1 MSSFAGGYLS
11 QFTRQYAP
19 QFASVMTKIPVFGP
33 VFTSMG
39 HAYQANID
47 KNLKK
52 YGLKYDDL
60 LIEDEDVTAAVDKL
74 NSSEFSNR
82 NKRIKRAMDLGLK
95 HKYLNAE
102 SQAKVEPF
110 VGYLQTDKVRAQR
123 IEREILSQ

>member
-1 MSSFAGGYLS
+1 MLGRSERCGSSL
-11 QFTRQYAP
+11 
-19 QFASVMTKIPVFGP
+19 VWVCVFM
-33 VFTSMG
+33 F
-39 HAYQANID
+39 
-47 KNLKK
+47 NL
-52 YGLKYDDL
+52 GLKYDDL